1 MGFLSVEAINT
12 QILNTREVLTLLRE
26 YMRDADSRGDT
37 REVETFME
45 RIKEK
50 KKEYKLGFIFS

>member
-50 KKEYKLGFIFS
+50 KKEYNFL

>member
-50 KKEYKLGFIFS
+50 KKEYKELL